1 MPSWLT
7 VSVTALIEIDLQV
20 LSNGL
25 IIVSCVTAVLLGG
38 NAMAQPQG
46 IYTCVDGKGR
56 KITADRLIVECADR
70 TQQEVTPAGVVKR
83 TVGPTLTDR
92 ELAAEEEKA
101 KLQTTVRLRDQEEKR
116 RNKALIL
123 RYPNVASHDKERVL
137 VLAQVDELIAT
148 AVVRTNELA
157 AQRTVINADFEF
169 YKKDPSKAPAALVRR
184 RDENDR
190 SATEQKRYI
199 ANQTL
204 EKQNV
209 NARFDEELAKLRQ
222 LWAIANAPLA
232 VAPASGPR
240 TAGKN

>member
-1 MPSWLT
+1 M
-7 VSVTALIEIDLQV
+7 

-25 IIVSCVTAVLLGG
+25 VIVSCVTAVLLGG
-38 NAMAQPQG
+38 NAIAQQG

-83 TVGPTLTDR
+83 IVGPTLTDR

-101 KLQTTVRLRDQEEKR
+101 KLQTTARLRDQEEKR
-116 RNKALIL
+116 RDQALIL
-123 RYPNVASHDKERVL
+123 RYPNAASHNKERVL
-137 VLAQVDELIAT
+137 ALAQVDQLIAT

-184 RDENDR
+184 RD
-190 SATEQKRYI
+190 
-199 ANQTL
+199 
-204 EKQNV
+204 
-209 NARFDEELAKLRQ
+209 
-222 LWAIANAPLA
+222 
-232 VAPASGPR
+232 
-240 TAGKN
+240 